1 MPAAVRP
8 ESLKYIREVVFGR
21 AAIVLDEHKDYLL
34 DARLIPLARREGLE
48 GMDALV
54 DAMRKPDGTVLQK
67 KVVEAMTTNET
78 SFFRDLHPFDALR
91 TKILPELA
99 VSRAASRTLRIWCA
113 AASTGQEPYTL
124 AMCVR
129 DLPVFDNWTVQIIAT
144 DINTEVLDRARAGV
158 FKQLEVNRGLPVAM
172 LVKHFDRVNADWQ
185 VKPHLKQMVQFQ
197 ELNLLHRWPLFAQQ
211 DIVFMRN
218 VLIYFDLPT
227 KRGIL
232 QRIREHLRGDGYL
245 ALGGAETTLNID
257 PDYVP
262 VRHGAS
268 VFYQAKANTE
278 TKGACNAVR

>member
-1 MPAAVRP
+1 MPIRSEELAYVRDLVRKK
-8 ESLKYIREVVFGR
+8 S
-21 AAIVLDEHKDYLL
+21 AIVIEEGKDYLIESRL
-34 DARLIPLARREGLE
+34 TQVARTAGFEGVE
-48 GMDALV
+48 
-54 DAMRKPDGTVLQK
+54 AMLTHMK
-67 KVVEAMTTNET
+67 KSPVNGLHTQVVEAMTTNET